1 MTQQD
6 YTMKLIALAA
16 LLTALTAAAS
26 STFADTTPAQTGL
39 TRAEVRAQLAQAY
52 RTGDVSRLNKVS
64 YPDQSMASR
73 DLIRAQDRAH
83 GARPKLFNHLLASE

>member
-26 STFADTTPAQTGL
+26 SAFADTTQTQGL

-52 RTGDVSRLNKVS
+52 RTGDVGRLNKVS

-73 DLIRAQDRAH
+73 DVIRAQERA
-83 GARPKLFNHLLASE
+83 GVAKPKLFKHLLASE

>member
-1 MTQQD
+1 MTQQE
-6 YTMKLIALAA
+6 YAMKLIALAA

-26 STFADTTPAQTGL
+26 SAFADTSAPQQGL

-52 RTGDVSRLNKVS
+52 RTGDVGRLNKVS

-73 DLIRAQDRAH
+73 DLIRAQNHTH
-83 GARPKLFNHLLASE
+83 GTKHPLLNRLLASE